1 MLPDRPVSRCE
12 ISFIFK
18 QKSSAIYDHQD
29 DGHYDWDEDRHN
41 KEMGR

>member
-12 ISFIFK
+12 ILFYFK